1 MVMGLIKLI
10 GKSLAAASIVA
21 LSLAPVSVHAET
33 NIPVKVGV
41 LPYLDYQLFYVA
53 HEKGFDHQLGYDLS
67 FTTFP
72 LEPNETRALIRGD
85 IDIGQGAIGSLISQ
99 LPARP
104 DLRVVMS
111 GAQYKGF
118 AFIVRKDSALKSFD
132 ELNKTL
138 NNEEAARKAVVEE
151 MAGKSLLTTESSYR
165 ATIAG
170 LMSEGGKNYSDL
182 KVQNYAEAAQAATAF
197 IRGTGDIYLGAV
209 AQTIKLVDQMGYKV
223 LIQNQQMGAPGLWY
237 SNAYVTQD
245 YLDKHEKLLVDFTAI
260 FQRAVRFTTEK
271 PDEAYPIILK
281 YLNPQT
287 GGSATVDDL
296 KNQIPRTTYFPT
308 TEEAKS
314 MVYSANSEANWK
326 HLVDY
331 QYVQA
336 KALGTDLSKVSGDQF
351 VVQDKIFNKFLSDA
365 DLQKYV
371 AAPF

>member
-1 MVMGLIKLI
+1 MNLRNAIRRCAL
-10 GKSLAAASIVA
+10 A
-21 LSLAPVSVHAET
+21 LSLTALSLTPIAARAET
-33 NIPVKVGV
+33 YTPIKVGV
-41 LPYLDYQLFYVA
+41 LPYLDYQLFYIA
-53 HEKGFDHQLGYDLS
+53 REKGFDHELGYELS

-118 AFIVRKDSALKSFD
+118 AFIVRKDSPLKSFN
-132 ELNKTL
+132 ELNETL
-138 NNEEAARKAVVEE
+138 NDEDAARKAVVEQ
-151 MAGKSLLTTESSYR
+151 MVGKSLLTTESSYR

-170 LMSEGGKNYSDL
+170 LMSEGGKAYGDL

-223 LIQNQQMGAPGLWY
+223 LIQNEQMGAPGLWY
-237 SNAYVTQD
+237 SNAYVTED
-245 YLDKHEKLLVDFTAI
+245 YLNKNEKLLVDFTAI
-260 FQRAVRFTTEK
+260 FQRSVRFTNEH

-287 GGSATVDDL
+287 GGSATVEDL

-308 TEEAKS
+308 TDEARAIVYDDKS
-314 MVYSANSEANWK
+314 TANWK

-331 QYVQA
+331 QFTQA
-336 KALGTDLSKVSGDQF
+336 KALGTDLSKVTGDQF
-351 VVQDKIFNKFLSDA
+351 VVQDKIFDQFLNNA